1 MKKIELFEPA
11 MCCATGVCGPS
22 VNQDLLR
29 ITSAFE
35 ALNEDAGIE
44 ARRYNLS
51 QNPKIFTQRPEILA
65 EIQINADSALPIT
78 EIDGEIVKTGSYPTT
93 AELSDYT
100 GLAFTSTNRG

>member
-1 MKKIELFEPA
+1 MKMQASKQDVTTSVKI
-11 MCCATGVCGPS
+11 
-22 VNQDLLR
+22 
-29 ITSAFE
+29 
-35 ALNEDAGIE
+35 
-44 ARRYNLS
+44 
-51 QNPKIFTQRPEILA
+51 QNIYKRPEILA